1 MYNQYIISEFLSFVF
16 QIPSKVEV
24 LFGDFMKF
32 IVGYPIKENSDFLDA
47 VIQNKSEISEV
58 YFSWGDT
65 PNGRSSLSIDGSM
78 TQFELQ
84 QRQFADLK
92 RLCDEGLRLN
102 LLFNGNCYGK
112 DSQSRAF
119 FNKVGNLTDYIQ
131 REFSLSS
138 VTTASPLI
146 AKFIKENFDGI
157 DVRASVNMEIGT
169 VEGMSYVSKFFDSF
183 YVKRE
188 FNRNLPKLTE
198 LRSWCDANGKQM
210 YLLANSGCLNNC
222 SAHIFHDN
230 LVSHEAEISA
240 MDNGYQFRGVC
251 WDHLSDPQ
259 NFGKWLQRTSFIRPE
274 DVALYE
280 GLVPA
285 MKLATRVN
293 SSPTRVLGAYLG
305 KRYRGSIMELLEP
318 NHSGIFYPNY
328 IENANFREDFASHVM
343 NCNKNCE
350 TCNFCTDTMS
360 RACIKLADDPS
371 AKV

>member
-1 MYNQYIISEFLSFVF
+1 
-16 QIPSKVEV
+16 
-24 LFGDFMKF
+24 MKF
-32 IVGYPIKENSDFLDA
+32 IVGYPIKESGDFLDA
-47 VIQNKSEISEV
+47 VIKNKDDISEV

-84 QRQFADLK
+84 QRQFNDLK
-92 RLCDEGLRLN
+92 RLSSEGIRLN

-119 FNKVGNLTDYIQ
+119 FNKVGNLTDYVQ
-131 REFSLSS
+131 REFGLSS

-146 AKFIKENFDGI
+146 AKFIKENFEGI

-169 VEGMSYVSKFFDSF
+169 VEGISYVSKFFDSF

-188 FNRNLPKLTE
+188 MNRSLPALTS
-198 LRSWCDANGKQM
+198 LRKWCDENGKQM
-210 YLLANSGCLNNC
+210 YLLANSGCLSNC

-230 LVSHEAEISA
+230 LVSHESEISA
-240 MDNGYQFRGVC
+240 MDNGYQFRGIC
-251 WDHLSDPQ
+251 WDFLSDPA
-259 NFGKWLQRTSFIRPE
+259 NFERWLQRTTFIRPE

-293 SSPTRVLGAYLG
+293 ASPSRVLNAYLG
-305 KRYRGSIMELLEP
+305 ARYRGSVMELLEP
-318 NHSGIFYPNY
+318 NHSGIFYPSY
-328 IENANFREDFASHVM
+328 IENANFKEDFASYVM
-343 NCNKNCE
+343 SCKKNCE
-350 TCNFCTDTMS
+350 SCNFCAEAM
-360 RACIKLADDPS
+360 RGACIKLADDPS